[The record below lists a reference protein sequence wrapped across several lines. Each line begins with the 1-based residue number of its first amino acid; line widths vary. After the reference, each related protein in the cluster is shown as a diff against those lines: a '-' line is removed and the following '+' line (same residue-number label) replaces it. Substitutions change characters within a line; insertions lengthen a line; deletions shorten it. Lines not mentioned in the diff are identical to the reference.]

1 MKSTARGGSATQG
14 HNAHLYESD
23 RATFDPG
30 RAADNVFFR
39 TRLIDGKNKT
49 VRCEADKYQESVFKT
64 FERVFKAHLAAQN
77 ERYTKG
83 RHPEC
88 VRDMKSLFDSNK
100 GRHEFLFQLGTQD
113 EHPSRNTLTRA
124 WANTFEELK
133 KLYGKN
139 VVLLG
144 AAVHADEATPH
155 VHMEVAFRAHDKGI
169 DVPNKTKALQE
180 MGFTLPDPTKP
191 RGRYNNEL
199 MSFSSY
205 MQDLF
210 HAKAKELGLDLDEI
224 NHNGTRR
231 KHLDTL
237 SFKVEQET
245 AHLQHLQAETAI
257 EEQRLQN
264 VRQDI
269 EDAKNAAPQSFKLK
283 TQQNHHMNE
292 LEKDQAVLRCV
303 EELAPDIVRQ
313 ARAGVQSHRKS
324 VDMPTRSR

>member
-1 MKSTARGGSATQG
+1 
-14 HNAHLYESD
+14 
-23 RATFDPG
+23 
-30 RAADNVFFR
+30 
-39 TRLIDGKNKT
+39 
-49 VRCEADKYQESVFKT
+49 
-64 FERVFKAHLAAQN
+64 
-77 ERYTKG
+77 
-83 RHPEC
+83 
-88 VRDMKSLFDSNK
+88 
-100 GRHEFLFQLGTQD
+100 
-113 EHPSRNTLTRA
+113 
-124 WANTFEELK
+124 
-133 KLYGKN
+133 
-139 VVLLG
+139 
-144 AAVHADEATPH
+144 
-155 VHMEVAFRAHDKGI
+155 
-169 DVPNKTKALQE
+169 
-180 MGFTLPDPTKP
+180 
-191 RGRYNNEL
+191 